1 MTIKEIATLITAKGY
16 VFQISI
22 PNTQFF
28 HGKTTIKNAL
38 VDSESLETYFEKIAK
53 LNKASSLLVK
63 TFTPNG
69 SSYKSH
75 GDYLI
80 FLPQTDPV
88 ATSATMFVAD
98 VATNALNHVATTK
111 QPLKE
116 LPETSPEPQ
125 NKPKTN
131 PMDTKDYID
140 FKVLQTEHKN
150 LEQRY
155 EDTKGKVI
163 KLEKKVEDLHDE
175 NKQLLRENATK
186 EDKHSLA
193 LERAKLE
200 MEREGKEGL
209 SGILGELQENPMIIE
224 AVVGFLNPKHPMFDK
239 NKEQKTLDGTDLE
252 NREIKYTD
260 DTQANLVLNDIPRK
274 LSQTNGDTISKI
286 YLLFQEFLAKPD
298 ILHTVAN
305 TYFPDI
311 FKQQ

>member
-1 MTIKEIATLITAKGY
+1 MTIKEIVTLITTKGY

-22 PNTQFF
+22 PNTNFS
-28 HGKTTIKNAL
+28 HGKTTIQNAL
-38 VDSESLETYFEKIAK
+38 ADSENLESYFEKIARV
-53 LNKASSLLVK
+53 NKASSLLIK

-80 FLPQTDPV
+80 FLPQTEPV
-88 ATSATMFVAD
+88 ATSATTFVAD
-98 VATNALNHVATTK
+98 VATSYKNHVATSK
-111 QPLKE
+111 EPLKG
-116 LPETSPEPQ
+116 LPETTPEPQ
-125 NKPKTN
+125 NKAKNT

-140 FKVLQTEHKN
+140 FRVLQTEHKN

-155 EDTKGKVI
+155 DDSKNKIT
-163 KLEKKVEDLHDE
+163 KLEKKIEELHDE
-175 NKQLLRENATK
+175 NKQLLRDNATK

-209 SGILGELQENPMIIE
+209 SGILGELQENPMLIE

-239 NKEQKTLDGTDLE
+239 NKEQKALAGAEQE
-252 NREIKYTD
+252 NQEIKYTAD
-260 DTQANLVLNDIPRK
+260 EQVNLVLNDIPRK

-305 TYFPDI
+305 TYFPEI
-311 FKQQ
+311 FK